1 MIKILKYLILIR
13 FRKILPKDDYLAIG
27 LFLAF
32 YAVIIYF
39 LNQLFPKYNYYFLI
53 TTLEIAFYHQNRKD
67 IELLR
72 VNKNYRLLL
81 FLEYTIYS
89 LPFIIIYLI
98 NQPWDIL
105 IIHFLILYFLILLN
119 KIGLK
124 TIKYPFRLFDPFWH
138 ICFRKNKLILFIPLI
153 IFLNVMGDQYN
164 NDNLNLAS
172 LFLVSFIG
180 CLPSFNRENII
191 HIKISSFDSRKYLLK
206 QIQVAIYN
214 TLLLSTALILCLLV
228 FKKWDLLL
236 FVPLVFLFPIISIL
250 FKYTFFSNSLLQQ
263 IFFTLFI
270 INIQIGIPF
279 LILPYLYY
287 KSIKTINNLKYV
299 TD

>member
-39 LNQLFPKYNYYFLI
+39 LNQLFPKYNYFFLI

-89 LPFIIIYLI
+89 FPFIIIYLI
-98 NQPWDIL
+98 NQRWDIL
-105 IIHFLILYFLILLN
+105 IIHSLILYFLILLN
-119 KIGLK
+119 KLGLK

-191 HIKISSFDSRKYLLK
+191 HIKISSFDSGKYLLK

-214 TLLLSTALILCLLV
+214 TLLLSTALILCLLI

-263 IFFTLFI
+263 IFFALFI

>member
-32 YAVIIYF
+32 YSVIIYF

-89 LPFIIIYLI
+89 FPFIIIYLI
-98 NQPWDIL
+98 NQRWDIL
-105 IIHFLILYFLILLN
+105 IIHSLILYFLILLN
-119 KIGLK
+119 KLGLK

-191 HIKISSFDSRKYLLK
+191 HIKISSFDSGKYLLK

-214 TLLLSTALILCLLV
+214 TLLLSTALILCLLI

-263 IFFTLFI
+263 IFFALFI

>member
-39 LNQLFPKYNYYFLI
+39 LNQLFPKYNYFFLI

-89 LPFIIIYLI
+89 FPFIIIYLI
-98 NQPWDIL
+98 NQRWDIL

-119 KIGLK
+119 KVGLK

-191 HIKISSFDSRKYLLK
+191 HIKISSFDSGKYLLK
-206 QIQVAIYN
+206 QIQIAIYN

-250 FKYTFFSNSLLQQ
+250 FKYAFFSNSLLQQ
-263 IFFTLFI
+263 IFFALFI

>member
-98 NQPWDIL
+98 NQRWDIL

-172 LFLVSFIG
+172 LFIVSFIG

-191 HIKISSFDSRKYLLK
+191 HIKISSFDSGKYLLK

-263 IFFTLFI
+263 IFFALFI

>member
-39 LNQLFPKYNYYFLI
+39 LNQLFPKYNYFFLI

-98 NQPWDIL
+98 NQRWDIL

-119 KIGLK
+119 KVGLK

-153 IFLNVMGDQYN
+153 IFLNIMGDQYN

-191 HIKISSFDSRKYLLK
+191 HIKISSFDSGKYLLK

-214 TLLLSTALILCLLV
+214 TLLLSTALILCLLI

-263 IFFTLFI
+263 IFFALFI